1 MTYEVKTPLALSCSY
16 FLGAEKKYWGF
27 NAELITLWQE
37 MLPQEAFARL
47 KVFDHQCLF
56 VGKIKGKS
64 DNIKAN
70 HTHGSAISV
79 ELQKGLKEILFQDLQ
94 KIEKEFDNVLV
105 SAWLKIEPDR
115 LLEIKST
122 AN

>member
-16 FLGAEKKYWGF
+16 SISIDQNQKDRLSEESRGAEKKFWGF

-47 KVFDHQCLF
+47 KVFDHQCLEI
-56 VGKIKGKS
+56 GGY
-64 DNIKAN
+64 
-70 HTHGSAISV
+70 
-79 ELQKGLKEILFQDLQ
+79 ELQEGLRSILFQDLQ
-94 KIEKEFDNVLV
+94 KIEKEFDNTLV

-115 LLEIKST
+115 LLEIKPT
-122 AN
+122 IN